1 MSTSKQSWML
11 MTVHSL
17 LVGAVLLT
25 VATEVTSGSEG
36 LSWQTDLEAAQR
48 TARESGRLVLLHFG
62 GPWCEPCR
70 RLEQQVFSQPG
81 FGRDLAA
88 RYVAVKVDPRQQ
100 PKLAEKY
107 GVHAVPTDVVTTARG
122 QLVMKVES
130 PDNAAAYS
138 ATLNRIADN
147 VLPAANPVAA
157 TSPPRDSASA
167 VTPSRGQLD
176 RYADYYNR
184 RKPLSPSRDP
194 GASAASDRSSQP
206 SVQNP
211 APATVATAAYGPNRT
226 SGDHKGELAGQQPS
240 PSGHCYL
247 GHYPNGAAE
256 DTPPVAAHPPFALD
270 RYCAVTLVEKRRWE
284 VGDERWGAIHRG
296 RTYLFV
302 SEDAQ
307 KAFLANP
314 DRYSPVFAGND
325 PVMRVDFQQDVP
337 GKREHGAFYNN
348 RIYLFTSEDT
358 FHRFDR
364 DPARYTAD
372 ATRQIQRR

>member
-1 MSTSKQSWML
+1 MVT
-11 MTVHSL
+11 
-17 LVGAVLLT
+17 AV
-25 VATEVTSGSEG
+25 AEVSSASEA
-36 LSWQTDLEAAQR
+36 LQWQTDLETAQR
-48 TARESGRLVLLHFG
+48 KARESGRLVLLHFG
-62 GPWCEPCR
+62 GPWCPPCR
-70 RLEQQVFSQPG
+70 NLEERVFNQPG

-88 RYVAVKVDPRQQ
+88 RYVAIKVDPKQQ

-107 GVHAVPTDVVTTARG
+107 GVHAVPTDVITTARG

-130 PDNAAAYS
+130 PDSAAAYS

-147 VLPAANPVAA
+147 VLPAPDSMAA
-157 TSPPRDSASA
+157 TAPPRDSDAAVAASH
-167 VTPSRGQLD
+167 GQLD

-184 RKPLSPSRDP
+184 RKLAAPPRDP
-194 GASAASDRSSQP
+194 ATSAAPDHSSQP
-206 SVQNP
+206 SMQNP
-211 APATVATAAYGPNRT
+211 APATVATAGYAPNRP
-226 SGDHKGELAGQQPS
+226 SGDHKGDLAGEQK
-240 PSGHCYL
+240 
-247 GHYPNGAAE
+247 AANNE
-256 DTPPVAAHPPFALD
+256 GPPPAAAQPPFALD

-302 SEDAQ
+302 SQEAQ

-314 DRYSPVFAGND
+314 DRYSPVYAGND
-325 PVMRVDFQQDVP
+325 PVMRVDYQQDVP

-358 FHRFDR
+358 FQRFDR

-372 ATRQIQRR
+372 ATRQVQRR

>member
-1 MSTSKQSWML
+1 

-17 LVGAVLLT
+17 LVCAALVT
-25 VATEVTSGSEG
+25 VAADVSSASEG
-36 LSWQTDLEAAQR
+36 LTWQTDLETAQR
-48 TARESGRLVLLHFG
+48 KARDSGRLVLLHFG

-70 RLEQQVFSQPG
+70 RLEQQVFGQPG
-81 FGRDLAA
+81 FGHDLAA

-130 PDNAAAYS
+130 PASAVAYS
-138 ATLNRIADN
+138 ETLNRIADN
-147 VLPAANPVAA
+147 VLPPSNSVAAN
-157 TSPPRDSASA
+157 SPPRDADSVA
-167 VTPSRGQLD
+167 TTSRGQLD

-184 RKPLSPSRDP
+184 RKPVSPARDP
-194 GASAASDRSSQP
+194 TNSAASDRPQT
-206 SVQNP
+206 SVQNT
-211 APATVATAAYGPNRT
+211 AAATMATAAYGANRAA
-226 SGDHKGELAGQQPS
+226 SDRQGDLAGPAQS
-240 PSGHCYL
+240 
-247 GHYPNGAAE
+247 PNGASE
-256 DTPPVAAHPPFALD
+256 DQPSAAVQPPFALD

-302 SEDAQ
+302 SEEAQ

-314 DRYSPVFAGND
+314 DRFSPVFAGND
-325 PVMRVDFQQDVP
+325 PVMHVDHHQDVP

-364 DPARYTAD
+364 DPSRYTAD
-372 ATRQIQRR
+372 ATRQAQRR